1 MDLFSEIEEPERE
14 ELRALRKELEEANY
28 KYYVLNQPTLSD
40 QEFDFKM
47 HRLQDL
53 EAMFPDMFDASSPT
67 QHVGSD
73 LADTGY
79 GLRVP
84 GKGFEQVKHK
94 YPMLSLANS
103 YSREEI
109 EEWVRKLPS
118 NAEIVCELKYDGLSI
133 SLWYEHG
140 VLVKALT
147 RGDGQQGDNVVDNI
161 KTIPSIP
168 WRIERADVPEFF
180 ELRGEVLLPW
190 ERFEALNK
198 EREEQEEPLFANP
211 RNAASGT
218 LKLQDPREVARRGLD
233 AYLYYML
240 GENLPGSTH
249 FERLETAKA
258 WGFHISDAIKVCH
271 SVDEVMAY
279 IAYWDTE
286 RKNLP
291 VATDGIVLK
300 VNNLAQQEELGYTAK
315 TPRWAI
321 AYKFPAEKQL
331 TLLKEITYQVGRT
344 GVVTPVANL
353 EPVQLSGTMVQ
364 RATLHN
370 EDFIKSLDIRP
381 GDKVWVEKGGEIIP
395 KITGKDNGQWTM
407 DNGQNGFEFIKVCPE
422 CGTPLVRV
430 EGEAAW
436 RCPNEAGCPPQIK
449 GKIEHFVSRKAMN
462 IDGLGEETIDLFY
475 QKGLLQ
481 NIADIYDL
489 KLEDIAAQERLGEKS
504 AQNILDGIEASKNVP
519 WSRVLFALGI
529 RMVGETT
536 AKKIARKYNT
546 IDTLMWATAE
556 HLCAIEDVGPQIA
569 ENIVKYFE
577 DIRNLE
583 ILERLRQAGVQME
596 GEAEPEPTSD
606 KLAGMSIV
614 ISGTFS
620 HHSRDEYK
628 AIIEQNGGKNVGSV
642 SKKTSFILAGENM
655 GPEKRKKAEDLGIR
669 LMTEDEFLELVIGN
683 L

>member
-1 MDLFSEIEEPERE
+1 MDLFSDIEAPERE
-14 ELRALRKELEEANY
+14 ELLALRKELEEANY

-53 EAMFPDMFDASSPT
+53 EAMFPDMYDAKSPT

-73 LADTGY
+73 L
-79 GLRVP
+79 VESQKSKEKS
-84 GKGFEQVKHK
+84 GKSFETVKHK

-109 EEWVRKLPS
+109 EDWVRKLPQGV
-118 NAEIVCELKYDGLSI
+118 EIVCELKYDGLSI

-140 VLVKALT
+140 VLVRALT
-147 RGDGQQGDNVVDNI
+147 RGDGQQGDDVIANI
-161 KTIPSIP
+161 KTIASIP
-168 WRIERADVPEFF
+168 WRIERADVPDFF

-218 LKLQDPREVARRGLD
+218 LKLQDPREVARRGLE
-233 AYLYYML
+233 AYLYYMI
-240 GENLPGSTH
+240 GENLPGKTH
-249 FERLETAKA
+249 FERLATAKE
-258 WGFHISDAIKVCH
+258 WGFHISEAIKVCH
-271 SVDEVMAY
+271 SVDDVMNY

-300 VNNLAQQEELGYTAK
+300 VNDLAQQEELGFTAK

-353 EPVQLSGTMVQ
+353 EPVQLSGTIVQ

-370 EDFIKSLDIRP
+370 EDFIKQLDIRP
-381 GDKVWVEKGGEIIP
+381 GDRVWVEKGGEIIP
-395 KITGKDNGQWTM
+395 KITGREDRPISDERLAMSDYSFPT
-407 DNGQNGFEFIKVCPE
+407 VCPE
-422 CGTPLVRV
+422 CGATLVRV

-436 RCPNEAGCPPQIK
+436 RCPNESGCPPQIK
-449 GKIEHFVSRKAMN
+449 GKIEHFVSRKAMD
-462 IDGLGEETIDLFY
+462 IEGLGEETIDLLY
-475 QKGLLQ
+475 RQGLLH

-489 KLEDIAAQERLGEKS
+489 KAEDIATQERLGDKS
-504 AQNILDGIEASKNVP
+504 AQNMLAGIEASKQVP
-519 WSRVLFALGI
+519 WARVLFALGI

-536 AKKIARKYNT
+536 AKKIAKRYNS
-546 IDTLMWATAE
+546 IDSLQWATAE
-556 HLCAIEDVGPQIA
+556 QLCAIDDVGPQIA

-596 GEAEPEPTSD
+596 GEAAEEPTSD

-614 ISGTFS
+614 ISGTFV

-628 AIIEQNGGKNVGSV
+628 ELIEQNGGKNVGSV

-655 GPEKRKKAEDLGIR
+655 GPEKRKKAEELGIP
-669 LMTEDEFLELVIGN
+669 LKSEEEFLRLIN
-683 L
+683 D